1 MANHK
6 TVAEKVKLS
15 MSQNIHIHFSSRI
28 DWLDLD
34 VSWSV
39 KTELYLVQI
48 TGDTITQSLSDT
60 ITPSLKAYSFRLR
73 STMCPPV
80 ILIQ

>member
-1 MANHK
+1 MRFYCLLYIMANHI

-60 ITPSLKAYSFRLR
+60 ITPSHGHSKLTLSD
-73 STMCPPV
+73 
-80 ILIQ
+80 